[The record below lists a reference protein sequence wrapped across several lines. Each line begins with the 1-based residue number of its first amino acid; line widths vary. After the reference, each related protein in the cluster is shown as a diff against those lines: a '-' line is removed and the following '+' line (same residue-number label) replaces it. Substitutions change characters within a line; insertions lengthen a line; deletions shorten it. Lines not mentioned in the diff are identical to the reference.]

1 MATRSF
7 TVRTLI
13 ETARI
18 IKATYLICQIK
29 VTTSTTTDPS
39 VQWDRCFLDRQHSF
53 ATCWNSGISLHKI
66 KTPQERT
73 DGIDLC
79 QIVAMLCTI
88 FIQEKAEHARYDVYD
103 PNAVA
108 EKSIV

>member
-1 MATRSF
+1 MGSVLFGSTAQFCNVLEFGHF
-7 TVRTLI
+7 T
-13 ETARI
+13 
-18 IKATYLICQIK
+18 
-29 VTTSTTTDPS
+29 P
-39 VQWDRCFLDRQHSF
+39 
-53 ATCWNSGISLHKI
+53 KI

>member
-1 MATRSF
+1 MGSVLF
-7 TVRTLI
+7 GS
-13 ETARI
+13 TAQFCNV
-18 IKATYLICQIK
+18 LE
-29 VTTSTTTDPS
+29 
-39 VQWDRCFLDRQHSF
+39 FGHF
-53 ATCWNSGISLHKI
+53 
-66 KTPQERT
+66 TPQNQNTAGTT